1 MEEYEVDLRD
11 YIRVLWR
18 EKWIVI
24 VTFLVAVGTA
34 LGISYNLPKQYQ
46 TKTALLILPPLA
58 REVGGEVAGTVYSP
72 ETYKSLALAS
82 DLLQDVAREVYPED
96 EFPSV
101 QELQDRIKVEI
112 EQSTAEDFP
121 GRFPLYLRVTF
132 AGTDPKRLQ
141 ALAQAWTER
150 FTARNAQLFMSRA
163 AQSYEYIRENFAEVE
178 QELLSKEQERRR
190 YQQENPVEV
199 LQAEVAVLQ
208 TNYKTYLDQLEA
220 KRKELAS
227 KEATLAA
234 LQEALVQ
241 EPEYLTLERTV
252 SNEALWNFLAQRAT
266 PQELSAL
273 PSLTLEDQQ
282 LNSVYLNLRGQLA
295 STQVAVQTLREE
307 IVYLESTLATT
318 LAELKEKQALLVEVQ
333 AELERLDREISVLKS
348 SYTSLAEKLQE
359 ARIAKAETAEPIRVV
374 EAPVVPTRPIGPSKK
389 MNVAVAGVL
398 GLFVGVLLAFF
409 AYYLKGEGSQP
420 PHDHDTDQI
429 PEAPGG
435 KEERN
440 P

>member
-11 YIRVLWR
+11 YVRVLWK

-34 LGISYNLPKQYQ
+34 LGISYRLPKHYR
-46 TKTALLILPPLA
+46 TETALLILPPLA

-82 DLLQDVAREVYPED
+82 DLLQEVAAKVYPKGER
-96 EFPSV
+96 PSV
-101 QELQDRIKVEI
+101 LELQGRIKVEI
-112 EQSTAEDFP
+112 EQTTAKEFP
-121 GRFPLYLRVTF
+121 GRFPLYLRVSFT
-132 AGTDPKRLQ
+132 GTDPEKLQ
-141 ALAQAWTER
+141 QLAQAWTEG

-163 AQSYEYIRENFAEVE
+163 AQSYEYIKENFDEVE
-178 QELLSKEQERRR
+178 EELLAKEEEKRR
-190 YQQENPVEV
+190 YQQENPLEV

-208 TNYKTYLDQLEA
+208 TNYKTYLDQLEE
-220 KRKELAS
+220 KRRELAS
-227 KEATLAA
+227 KEAALAA
-234 LQEALVQ
+234 LKEALAQ

-266 PQELSAL
+266 PEELSSL

-282 LNSVYLNLRGQLA
+282 LNSVYLNLRSQFA
-295 STQVAVQTLREE
+295 STQVAVKTLQEE
-307 IVYLESTLATT
+307 IAYLESALSTT
-318 LAELKEKQALLVEVQ
+318 LAELKEKQARLVEVQ

-348 SYTSLAEKLQE
+348 SYTSLAGKLQE

-374 EAPVVPTRPIGPSKK
+374 EAPVVPERPVGPNKK

-409 AYYLKGEGSQP
+409 AHYLGSEGKKSPPSPPPGEGPDRS
-420 PHDHDTDQI
+420 
-429 PEAPGG
+429 
-435 KEERN
+435 
-440 P
+440 

>member
-1 MEEYEVDLRD
+1 MEEHEVDLRD
-11 YIRVLWR
+11 YVRVLWK

-34 LGISYNLPKQYQ
+34 LGISYSLPKHYR
-46 TKTALLILPPLA
+46 TETALLILPPLA

-82 DLLQDVAREVYPED
+82 DLLQEVAAKVYPKGER
-96 EFPSV
+96 PSV
-101 QELQDRIKVEI
+101 LELQDRIKVEI
-112 EQSTAEDFP
+112 EQTTAKEFP
-121 GRFPLYLRVTF
+121 GRFPLYLRVSFT
-132 AGTDPKRLQ
+132 GTDPEKLQ
-141 ALAQAWTER
+141 QLAQAWTEG

-163 AQSYEYIRENFAEVE
+163 AQSYEYIKENFDEVE
-178 QELLSKEQERRR
+178 EELLAKEEEKRR
-190 YQQENPVEV
+190 YQQENPLEV

-208 TNYKTYLDQLEA
+208 TNYKTYLDQLEE
-220 KRKELAS
+220 KRRELAS

-234 LQEALVQ
+234 LKEALAQ
-241 EPEYLTLERTV
+241 EPEYLALERTV

-266 PQELSAL
+266 PEELSSL

-282 LNSVYLNLRGQLA
+282 LNSVYLNLRSQFA
-295 STQVAVQTLREE
+295 STQVAVKTLQEE
-307 IVYLESTLATT
+307 IAYLESALSTT
-318 LAELKEKQALLVEVQ
+318 LAELKEKQARLVEVQ

-348 SYTSLAEKLQE
+348 SYTSLAGKLQE

-374 EAPVVPTRPIGPSKK
+374 EAPVVPERPVGPNKK

-409 AYYLKGEGSQP
+409 AHYLGSEGEKSPPPPPGEGP
-420 PHDHDTDQI
+420 DR
-429 PEAPGG
+429 A
-435 KEERN
+435 
-440 P
+440 

>member
-24 VTFLVAVGTA
+24 VTFFVAVGTA
-34 LGISYNLPKQYQ
+34 LGISYILPKQYQ
-46 TKTALLILPPLA
+46 TETALLILPPLA

-82 DLLQDVAREVYPED
+82 DLLQEVAGEVYPED
-96 EFPSV
+96 ERPSV
-101 QELQDRIKVEI
+101 RDLQDRIKVEI
-112 EQSTAEDFP
+112 EQTTAKEFP
-121 GRFPLYLRVTF
+121 GRFPLYLRVSFT
-132 AGTDPKRLQ
+132 GTDPEKLQ
-141 ALAQAWTER
+141 QLAQAWTEG

-163 AQSYEYIRENFAEVE
+163 AQSYEYIKENFDEVE
-178 QELLSKEQERRR
+178 EELLAKEEEKRR
-190 YQQENPVEV
+190 YQQENPLEV

-208 TNYKTYLDQLEA
+208 TNYKTYLDQLEE
-220 KRKELAS
+220 KRRELAS

-234 LQEALVQ
+234 LKEALAQ

-266 PQELSAL
+266 PEELSSL

-282 LNSVYLNLRGQLA
+282 LNSVYLNLRSQFA
-295 STQVAVQTLREE
+295 STQVAVKTLQEE
-307 IVYLESTLATT
+307 IAYLESALSAT
-318 LAELKEKQALLVEVQ
+318 LAELKEKQARLVEVQ

-348 SYTSLAEKLQE
+348 SYTSLAGKLQE

-374 EAPVVPTRPIGPSKK
+374 EAPVVPERPVGPNKK

-409 AYYLKGEGSQP
+409 AHYLGSEGEKSPPPPPPGEGP
-420 PHDHDTDQI
+420 DR
-429 PEAPGG
+429 A
-435 KEERN
+435 
-440 P
+440 